1 MLARLSCLF
10 TLLLLGV
17 AAPSRAAAQPRVG
30 VLFPGSPEAHAAQLE
45 RFQTRLRALG
55 RGVQLDVRYGHGDSA
70 RLAREAGELAATDG
84 KAFVGFTLGPTEAL
98 RRATEAGASPVL
110 FVAIGDPVARGLVA
124 DLRAPGG
131 RITGSSDLIPDVPRH
146 RMDLLADVL
155 PQARRVALISN
166 AAITPRP
173 PLDAAAAGHG
183 ITLQHVDVRD
193 AAGFAAAYAAM
204 AAERLDALVVTPN
217 GITFPERHRLAAW
230 ARERRLPVM
239 FGWREFMDAG
249 GLLSLGANTGQ
260 LAEVAAE
267 QLDQVLR
274 GAQPSAIAVATPKF
288 DLVVDLRTAAQLG
301 VQVPASVLSRADQ
314 VIRGD

>member
-1 MLARLSCLF
+1 MLATLSRLF
-10 TLLLLGV
+10 TLVLLGV
-17 AAPSRAAAQPRVG
+17 AAPSAAAQPRVG
-30 VLFPGSPEAHAAQLE
+30 LLFPGSAEAHAAQLD
-45 RFQTRLRALG
+45 RFQVRLRALG
-55 RGVQLDVRYGHGDSA
+55 REVQLDARYGNGDAA
-70 RLAREAGELAATDG
+70 RLAREAGQLAAG
-84 KAFVGFTLGPTEAL
+84 GARAFVGFTLGPTEAL
-98 RRATEAGASPVL
+98 RRATEAAPAPLL

-124 DLRAPGG
+124 ELRAPGG

-146 RMDLLADVL
+146 RMDLLAEVL

-166 AAITPRP
+166 AAITPRA
-173 PLDAAAAGHG
+173 PLDAAAARHG
-183 ITLQHVDVRD
+183 MTLLHVDVRD
-193 AAGFAAAYAAM
+193 AAGFPAAYAALG
-204 AAERLDALVVTPN
+204 AERLDALVVTPN

-230 ARERRLPVM
+230 ARERRLPVL

-274 GAQPSAIAVATPKF
+274 GVAPSAIPVAAPKF

-301 VQVPASVLSRADQ
+301 VQVPPSVLSRADE
-314 VIRGD
+314 VIRGE